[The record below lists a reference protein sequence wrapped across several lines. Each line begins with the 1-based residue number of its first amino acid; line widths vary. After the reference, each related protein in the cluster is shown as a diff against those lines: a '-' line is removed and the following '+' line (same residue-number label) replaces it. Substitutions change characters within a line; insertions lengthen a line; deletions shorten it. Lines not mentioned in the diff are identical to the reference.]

1 MLKLKNCNT
10 PNTDSKVLKS
20 FLDQNK
26 DSIFL
31 QIDKSKDLAY
41 LDLHDYIHKLISVFS
56 PDKFEKLSR
65 NPLEPDL
72 KLFQAQIR
80 KMEPFLTLSNF
91 RLIKPYHSIKKG
103 HGILKVHKPG
113 MPLRPII
120 NSMFSI
126 TSGAEKYI
134 LNIIKPI
141 VDQCSFSVPS
151 TMLFTEKFKKF
162 SPKFNRFH
170 EVVGFDA
177 VNLFT
182 SINVPRVVQYILDK
196 INLAPAEYFTENSV
210 GSETDEI
217 PENSVSSENDEIPE
231 NNHNSFPP
239 RNIFQEFLLAVLLK
253 FSAFWNLNG
262 YYRQQEGLSM
272 GSKLSPALANI
283 FYT

>member
-1 MLKLKNCNT
+1 MGFKNPLGGIGNQTQILHKNELLFSHWLTYAQSRGLNVFKIAEIRSLLVLEMLKLKNCNT
-10 PNTDSKVLKS
+10 PNTDSKVLKL

-151 TMLFTEKFKKF
+151 TMLFTEKFEKF

-170 EVVGFDA
+170 EVVGFEA
-177 VNLFT
+177 VNIFT
-182 SINVPRVVQYILDK
+182 SINVQELYSIFWTKFTLHQPNISLK
-196 INLAPAEYFTENSV
+196 IANVLRMTK
-210 GSETDEI
+210 
-217 PENSVSSENDEIPE
+217 
-231 NNHNSFPP
+231 
-239 RNIFQEFLLAVLLK
+239 FLKKA
-253 FSAFWNLNG
+253 
-262 YYRQQEGLSM
+262 
-272 GSKLSPALANI
+272 
-283 FYT
+283 

>member
-1 MLKLKNCNT
+1 M
-10 PNTDSKVLKS
+10 
-20 FLDQNK
+20 
-26 DSIFL
+26 
-31 QIDKSKDLAY
+31 
-41 LDLHDYIHKLISVFS
+41 
-56 PDKFEKLSR
+56 
-65 NPLEPDL
+65 
-72 KLFQAQIR
+72 
-80 KMEPFLTLSNF
+80 
-91 RLIKPYHSIKKG
+91 
-103 HGILKVHKPG
+103 KVHKPG

-120 NSMFSI
+120 KSMFFI

-141 VDQCSFSVPS
+141 VNQCSYSVPS
-151 TMLFTEKFKKF
+151 TMLFTEKFEKF

-170 EVVGFDA
+170 KVVGFDA

-196 INLAPAEYFTENSV
+196 IYLAPAEYFTENSV
-210 GSETDEI
+210 GSENDEI

-262 YYRQQEGLSM
+262 YYRQQEGQ
-272 GSKLSPALANI
+272 N
-283 FYT
+283 